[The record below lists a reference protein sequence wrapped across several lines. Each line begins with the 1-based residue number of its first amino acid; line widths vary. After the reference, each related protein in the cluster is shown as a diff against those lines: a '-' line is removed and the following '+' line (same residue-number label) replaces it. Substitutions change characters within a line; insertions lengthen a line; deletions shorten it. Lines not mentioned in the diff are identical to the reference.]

1 MCIWMSLWLGGFM
14 PLEEQDIGAILAAP
28 SPENAL
34 IACFRENS
42 FSMPSESVKLTTGY
56 WQLLL
61 TCLFHDREVHITLL
75 NHLRRDL
82 KLLDTFLAG
91 QVVHQVKH

>member
-1 MCIWMSLWLGGFM
+1 MYMDVSLAGRIHATR
-14 PLEEQDIGAILAAP
+14 EQDIGAILAAP

-56 WQLLL
+56 WQLTTASNLP
-61 TCLFHDREVHITLL
+61 FP
-75 NHLRRDL
+75 
-82 KLLDTFLAG
+82 
-91 QVVHQVKH
+91 

>member
-1 MCIWMSLWLGGFM
+1 MYMDDSLAGRIHANW
-14 PLEEQDIGAILAAP
+14 EQGNGATAAAP

-56 WQLLL
+56 WQLATAFNLL
-61 TCLFHDREVHITLL
+61 SP
-75 NHLRRDL
+75 
-82 KLLDTFLAG
+82 
-91 QVVHQVKH
+91 

>member
-1 MCIWMSLWLGGFM
+1 MYMDA
-14 PLEEQDIGAILAAP
+14 PLAGRIHANREQNTGAILAAP
-28 SPENAL
+28 SPENVL

-61 TCLFHDREVHITLL
+61 TGLLHDRQVHIALL
-75 NHLRRDL
+75 NHLSRDL
-82 KLLDTFLAG
+82 KVLDTFLAG